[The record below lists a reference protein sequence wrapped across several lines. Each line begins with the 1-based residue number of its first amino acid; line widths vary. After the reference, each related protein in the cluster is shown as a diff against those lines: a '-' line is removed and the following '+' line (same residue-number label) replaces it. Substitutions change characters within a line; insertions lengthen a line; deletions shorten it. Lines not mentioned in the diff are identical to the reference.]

1 MTKMKI
7 SILFSVCILFLL
19 ITPVTGQAMESL
31 IFRINAGAGFT
42 IIDLPTAMEWNENYF
57 DDWDKVNVKVNL
69 QCEFLEFSSLRLGAE
84 IGYNR
89 LYYYYVRVPWVPSDL
104 IYEATVSPINVSALA
119 TYSIN
124 DNFFIQAAAGPY
136 FFDSGTVLGLKGTLG
151 YRIPVGENMAVPISL
166 VGDLITGEGTPFS
179 IGITVGLEFKLKLS
193 QTK

>member
-19 ITPVTGQAMESL
+19 ITPVTGRAMESL

-42 IIDLPTAMEWNENYF
+42 FIDLPTAMEWNENYF
-57 DDWDKVNVKVNL
+57 EDWDKVNVKVNL

-84 IGYNR
+84 VGYNR
-89 LYYYYVRVPWVPSDL
+89 LYYYYVRVPWVPSAL
-104 IYEATVSPINVSALA
+104 IYEATIAPVNVSALVS
-119 TYSIN
+119 YSIN

-136 FFDSGTVLGLKGTLG
+136 FFEEGAVLGVKGTLG
-151 YRIPVGENMAVPISL
+151 YRIPVSENMAVPISL
-166 VGDLITGEGTPFS
+166 VGDLITGEGTPSS

-193 QTK
+193 QSK